1 MKTVLLWLLLV
12 FVAFIWGEVVTIR
25 QSIERSDDFEYV
37 QTLIRMTQQTG
48 DTVYLQ
54 QADSVLQEIKN
65 NPI

>member
-1 MKTVLLWLLLV
+1 MKTFLLWLLLV

-25 QSIERSDDFEYV
+25 QSIERSGDFEYV

-48 DTVYLQ
+48 DTIYLQ
-54 QADSVLQEIKN
+54 PADSVLQEIKN